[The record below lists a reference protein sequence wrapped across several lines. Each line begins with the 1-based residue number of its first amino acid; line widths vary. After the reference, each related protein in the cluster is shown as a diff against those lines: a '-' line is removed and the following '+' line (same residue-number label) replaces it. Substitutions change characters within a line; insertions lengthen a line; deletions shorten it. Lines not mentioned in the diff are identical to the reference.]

1 MELKFNLELK
11 DLADIQENV
20 VRESKQHQKIKW
32 IMTFLFAFLLF
43 VTVLRASFSL
53 ISLGIIVLFLI
64 TFPFAYI
71 KLTIFSLKRNMKK
84 QNLSM
89 ILGNNVM
96 HLNEEGISRST
107 GRNTFFLKWDD
118 ISITREDT
126 EHYFLYMTDIQ
137 GIIIPKR
144 AILRLLCEPEFY
156 YMSAMFA
163 LGSSIDNKNLL

>member
-1 MELKFNLELK
+1 MELKFNLEFK
-11 DLADIQENV
+11 DLADMQENV

-53 ISLGIIVLFLI
+53 ISLGIIVLFVV

-71 KLTIFSLKRNMKK
+71 RLTIFSLKRNMKK

-118 ISITREDT
+118 ISIIREDT
-126 EHYFLYMTDIQ
+126 EHFFLYMTDIQ

-144 AILRLLCEPEFY
+144 AISSEEMSQKFQYYYDTFLLSKVE
-156 YMSAMFA
+156 
-163 LGSSIDNKNLL
+163 NKASQ

>member
-1 MELKFNLELK
+1 
-11 DLADIQENV
+11 
-20 VRESKQHQKIKW
+20 
-32 IMTFLFAFLLF
+32 MTFLFAFLLF

-53 ISLGIIVLFLI
+53 ISLGIIVLFVV

-71 KLTIFSLKRNMKK
+71 RLTIFSLKRNMKK

-118 ISITREDT
+118 ISIIREDT
-126 EHYFLYMTDIQ
+126 EHFFCI
-137 GIIIPKR
+137 
-144 AILRLLCEPEFY
+144 
-156 YMSAMFA
+156 
-163 LGSSIDNKNLL
+163 

>member
-1 MELKFNLELK
+1 MELKFNLEFK
-11 DLADIQENV
+11 DLADMQENV

-32 IMTFLFAFLLF
+32 IMNFLFAFLVF

-53 ISLGIIVLFLI
+53 ISLGIIALFVV

-71 KLTIFSLKRNMKK
+71 RLTIFSLKRNMKK

-144 AILRLLCEPEFY
+144 AISSEEMSREFQYYYDTFLLPKLE
-156 YMSAMFA
+156 S
-163 LGSSIDNKNLL
+163 K

>member
-11 DLADIQENV
+11 DLADMQEDV
-20 VRESKQHQKIKW
+20 VRKSKEHKKIKL
-32 IMTFLFAFLLF
+32 IMTIIFSFLIFF
-43 VTVLRASFSL
+43 TVLRASFSL
-53 ISLGIIVLFLI
+53 ISLAIIILFVI

-71 KLTIFSLKRNMKK
+71 KLTIFSLKRNLKK

-96 HLNEEGISRST
+96 ILSDEGISRST
-107 GRNTFFLKWDD
+107 GKNTSFLKWDD
-118 ISITREDT
+118 ISIVREDT

-144 AILRLLCEPEFY
+144 AISCEQLSQEFQHYYDTFLLPKLQ
-156 YMSAMFA
+156 A
-163 LGSSIDNKNLL
+163 